1 MSKELEGGS
10 LEWISVPAFQHDLVH
25 IGLSHANLFRV
36 GLRLWI
42 QDVSW
47 VGHSVSPFNLFVKGI
62 KSKPSNDVFQFIPAQ
77 SSLGCSFLR
86 MRIHISDYRTREYI
100 DISKKVSS

>member
-62 KSKPSNDVFQFIPAQ
+62 NQDPQMMFSNLYLLNRLSVVH
-77 SSLGCSFLR
+77 S
-86 MRIHISDYRTREYI
+86 
-100 DISKKVSS
+100 